1 MIDFLRYP
9 IIFMNEA
16 GEGGGGT
23 PAPKAAPV
31 ADPKEVDPKEAL
43 KVLKKSLEDN
53 YQLRKKI
60 LEQEKEFIQKRTE
73 ALKLE
78 KDHLRIA
85 ELNVEIRENEID
97 LARKTEKEA
106 LKNAAAL
113 SEQATR
119 VGKLTEAEKKLLE
132 ELKTKEDVQ
141 KRLAEKNLK
150 GEEAYKEL
158 AQIALEQA
166 QQTYENAVN
175 TRIEKE
181 KELEISKAL
190 QKVYEDGDKAIEKVE
205 DSLGG
210 YSKML
215 KTTST
220 FMKAFSAENADF
232 GKILSSAFAQLGAT
246 IASSMIRAIKQGIT
260 GFDDAR
266 AKMAALTAG
275 SSRLNDDLV
284 LSATS
289 FVNADLNASN
299 FGLSLSEAREGVME
313 LAEGMADFE
322 QMSQRTRLEL
332 SQVGKRLKTML
343 GVDMTETFNV
353 ATKAFQMTGKETK
366 NLAIELYATGAALGA
381 FSQKKIMSEFAPAM
395 QTLAAFTKDK
405 AIKVFKELAA
415 QAAATGLKIS
425 ELISQVSKYDT
436 FDGAAEAAGR
446 LNSMLGGDY
455 LNSLELLRAS
465 ESQRVDMLRQS
476 IQMSGKSFNEMS
488 RFEKKAVAA
497 ALGISDISKA
507 AQLLQ
512 TPEERMAEMAK
523 KAAAAGM
530 SVDEFKERQKAATT
544 FQKKLTQAMESF
556 QVALAP
562 VVTVLNYFAGALAV
576 IANNPVVKVLGMMI
590 ALYYA
595 AKITIAAAG
604 AATAAYNAVKSIEIL
619 STITN
624 TFEKGKEAAA
634 KFFSAEAT
642 GVETAATAA
651 GEKVKK
657 AATLTNM
664 KFSASII
671 QMVAALG
678 ALLIGIGATAAG
690 LSLLADAFSKMTMGQ
705 ALGFLGFLAA
715 VALGLVVF
723 IAVAVELAPTYP
735 ILLALAAVF
744 LAIGAA
750 AALLGLG
757 IRLAADGIVKI
768 INALATVAKEG
779 VLGTVTMSVL
789 GLATAFMILATA
801 MAIIGPLL
809 PMLGALAFVG
819 AIAFSM
825 IGPSLKDLFTG
836 FSEFAK
842 LDEQKLAVIKTVFEK
857 MPEVKSENAESIR
870 KVTESFGKLALS
882 FKTQKTLTV
891 KMVIEHNNVQK
902 TNENIRA
909 AGEKIGRGLNAIGA

>member
-16 GEGGGGT
+16 GEGGGDA
-23 PAPKAAPV
+23 PAPKAAPNT
-31 ADPKEVDPKEAL
+31 DPKEADPKEAL
-43 KVLKKSLEDN
+43 KVLEKSLEKN
-53 YQLRKKI
+53 YQLRKKA
-60 LEQEKEFIQKRTE
+60 LEQEKEFIEKRTE

-85 ELNVEIRENEID
+85 ELNVEIRENELS
-97 LARKTEKEA
+97 LARKSEKEA
-106 LKNAAAL
+106 LESAAHL
-113 SEQATR
+113 SEMVTR
-119 VGKLTEAEKKLLE
+119 VGNLEEAEKKLLE
-132 ELKTKEDVQ
+132 QLETREDVQ
-141 KRLAEKNLK
+141 KRLADLA
-150 GEEAYKEL
+150 GEERDIEL
-158 AQIALEQA
+158 VQIALEQA
-166 QQTYENAVN
+166 QQTYEHAVN
-175 TRIEKE
+175 QRIQKE
-181 KELEISKAL
+181 EELKIQKAL
-190 QKVYEDGDKAIEKVE
+190 QKVYEDGEKSIEKVE
-205 DSLGG
+205 DALGG

-220 FMKAFSAENADF
+220 FMRAFSAENADF

-246 IASSMIRAIKQGIT
+246 IASSMIKAIKQGIT

-275 SSRLNDDLV
+275 SSRLNDDLI
-284 LSATS
+284 LTATS
-289 FVNADLNASN
+289 FVDTDLNASN
-299 FGLSLSEAREGVME
+299 FGLSLSEAREGVIE
-313 LAEGMADFE
+313 LSEGMADFQ
-322 QMSQRTRLEL
+322 QMSQRTRSEL
-332 SQVGKRLKTML
+332 SQVGKRLKAML

-366 NLAIELYATGAALGA
+366 NLAIELYATGAALGN
-381 FSQKKIMSEFAPAM
+381 FSQKKVMSEFAPAM

-415 QAAATGLKIS
+415 QSAATGLKIS
-425 ELISQVSKYDT
+425 ELLSQVSKYDT

-544 FQKKLTQAMESF
+544 FQKKLTLAMENF

-562 VVTVLNYFAGALAV
+562 VVEVLNVFAGALAAFTSIPAVKYLSMV
-576 IANNPVVKVLGMMI
+576 IAAWYTLKITVAAFNVVRNLDILTTIKNI
-590 ALYYA
+590 AL
-595 AKITIAAAG
+595 
-604 AATAAYNAVKSIEIL
+604 
-619 STITN
+619 
-624 TFEKGKEAAA
+624 KGKEAAA
-634 KFFSAEAT
+634 KLFSAKAT
-642 GVETAATAA
+642 SVETTTTAA
-651 GEKVKK
+651 ADKAKK
-657 AATLTNM
+657 AATKTNM
-664 KFSASII
+664 KFSISII

-678 ALLIGIGATAAG
+678 VLLIGIGAAAAG
-690 LSLLADAFSKMTMGQ
+690 LSLLADAFSKLTMEQ
-705 ALGFLGFLAA
+705 ALGFLGFLLAIGVGLVIFIAAA
-715 VALGLVVF
+715 VK
-723 IAVAVELAPTYP
+723 LAPTYP
-735 ILLALAAVF
+735 ILLSLAAIF

-768 INALATVAKEG
+768 INALAAAAKEG
-779 VLGTVTMSVL
+779 VLGTITLSVL
-789 GLATAFMILATA
+789 GLATAFVVLATA
-801 MAIIGPLL
+801 MAIAALALL
-809 PMLGALAFVG
+809 AFGALAFVG

-825 IGPSLKDLFTG
+825 VGPSLKDLFTG
-836 FSEFAK
+836 FSEFAE

-870 KVTESFGKLALS
+870 KVSESFGKLALS

-909 AGEKIGRGLNAIGA
+909 AGAKFEKSLNTLGA